1 MTRWDLA
8 DKKSKVSVIFEILF
22 LVQAISLAFTFG
34 DPKNRYHP
42 TAWIGTII
50 SKLTPLT
57 KNENPY
63 LEKLGGIFIIII
75 PVVVV
80 VTLLLILDSG
90 ISFLTTDWVT
100 IVVSGVVVV
109 ILLKT
114 TIAIRGMEKHAISVL
129 ESLENN
135 NLDMARNYLSMIVK
149 RNTTNLDK
157 NHVISGVLE
166 SISENTVDGI
176 TGPMFYYAFFGL
188 PGAFI
193 YRIINTA
200 DSMIG
205 YKNDIFKNIGWFTA
219 TCDTIL
225 NYIPSRLTGLLMIFS
240 AAILQNNWR
249 HSYKVMIRDGKKT
262 ESPNA
267 GYPMAALAGALETK
281 FEKINHYN
289 LGDGEIILTKQ
300 HVISAI
306 KIMKLTSILFFG
318 IITIPIILIL
328 SVIGWWIYV

>member
-1 MTRWDLA
+1 MIFE
-8 DKKSKVSVIFEILF
+8 SISVIGFAILID
-22 LVQAISLAFTFG
+22 LIFG

-42 TAWIGTII
+42 TAWIGILIAKFTPIAKNQNIIYEKIGGVLIILII
-50 SKLTPLT
+50 SS
-57 KNENPY
+57 
-63 LEKLGGIFIIII
+63 I
-75 PVVVV
+75 VA
-80 VTLLLILDSG
+80 LLLLSLDIG
-90 ISFLTTDWVT
+90 ISLISTDY
-100 IVVSGVVVV
+100 VSMIMFV
-109 ILLKT
+109 IIGALLLKT

-129 ESLENN
+129 ESLEND

-205 YKNDIFKNIGWFTA
+205 YKNDIFKNVGWFTA

-281 FEKINHYN
+281 FEKINHYK

-328 SVIGWWIYV
+328 SFIGWWIYV

>member
-1 MTRWDLA
+1 M
-8 DKKSKVSVIFEILF
+8 IFESISIIGFAILID
-22 LVQAISLAFTFG
+22 LIFG

-42 TAWIGTII
+42 TAWIGTLIAKFTTLAKHQNPIFEKIGGVLIIVII
-50 SKLTPLT
+50 SS
-57 KNENPY
+57 
-63 LEKLGGIFIIII
+63 I
-75 PVVVV
+75 
-80 VTLLLILDSG
+80 
-90 ISFLTTDWVT
+90 
-100 IVVSGVVVV
+100 V
-109 ILLKT
+109 ILLLLSLDFGISLIFTDYISLVVSVLVGIMLLKS
-114 TIAIRGMEKHAISVL
+114 TIAIRGMEKHAINVL

-135 NLDMARNYLSMIVK
+135 NLNMARNHLSMIVK

-157 NHVISGVLE
+157 NHVLSGVLE

-188 PGAFI
+188 SGAFF
-193 YRIINTA
+193 YRIVNTA

-205 YKNDIFKNIGWFTA
+205 YKNDLFKNLGWFTA

-225 NYIPSRLTGLLMIFS
+225 NYIPSRLTGLMMIIS
-240 AAILQNNWR
+240 AAILHNNWR
-249 HSYKVMIRDGKKT
+249 HSYKIMMRDGKKT

-281 FEKINHYN
+281 FEKINHYK

-306 KIMKLTSILFFG
+306 NIMKLTSVLFFG
-318 IITIPIILIL
+318 IITVPIILIL
-328 SVIGWWIYV
+328 SFIGWWIYV

>member
-1 MTRWDLA
+1 M
-8 DKKSKVSVIFEILF
+8 IFESISIIGFAILID
-22 LVQAISLAFTFG
+22 LIFG

-42 TAWIGTII
+42 TAWIGTLIA
-50 SKLTPLT
+50 KFTTLA
-57 KNENPY
+57 KHQNPIF
-63 LEKLGGIFIIII
+63 EKIGGVLIIII
-75 PVVVV
+75 
-80 VTLLLILDSG
+80 
-90 ISFLTTDWVT
+90 ISS
-100 IVVSGVVVV
+100 IV
-109 ILLKT
+109 ILLLLSLDFGISLIFTDYISLVVSVLVGIMLLKS
-114 TIAIRGMEKHAISVL
+114 TIAIRGMEKHAINVL

-135 NLDMARNYLSMIVK
+135 NLNMARNHLSMIVK

-157 NHVISGVLE
+157 NHVLSGVLE

-188 PGAFI
+188 PGAFF
-193 YRIINTA
+193 YRIVNTA

-205 YKNDIFKNIGWFTA
+205 YKNDLFKNLGWFTA

-225 NYIPSRLTGLLMIFS
+225 NYIPSRLTGLMMIIS
-240 AAILQNNWR
+240 AAILHNNWR
-249 HSYKVMIRDGKKT
+249 HSYKIMMRDGKKT

-281 FEKINHYN
+281 FEKINHYK

-306 KIMKLTSILFFG
+306 NIMKLTSVLFFG
-318 IITIPIILIL
+318 IITVPIILIL
-328 SVIGWWIYV
+328 SFIGWWIYV

>member
-1 MTRWDLA
+1 MIFE
-8 DKKSKVSVIFEILF
+8 SISVIGFAILID
-22 LVQAISLAFTFG
+22 LIFG

-42 TAWIGTII
+42 TAWIGILIAKFTPIAKNQNIIYEKIGGVLIILII
-50 SKLTPLT
+50 SS
-57 KNENPY
+57 
-63 LEKLGGIFIIII
+63 I
-75 PVVVV
+75 VA
-80 VTLLLILDSG
+80 LLLLSLDIG
-90 ISFLTTDWVT
+90 ISLISTDY
-100 IVVSGVVVV
+100 VSMIMSV
-109 ILLKT
+109 IIGALLLKT

-205 YKNDIFKNIGWFTA
+205 YKNDIFKNVGWFTA

-281 FEKINHYN
+281 FEKINHYK

-328 SVIGWWIYV
+328 SFIGWWIYV

>member
-1 MTRWDLA
+1 MILE
-8 DKKSKVSVIFEILF
+8 SISVIGFAILID
-22 LVQAISLAFTFG
+22 LIFG

-42 TAWIGTII
+42 TAWIGMLIAKFTPIAKNQNVIYEKIGGVLIILIVSSIVALLLLSLDVGISLISTDYVSMII
-50 SKLTPLT
+50 S
-57 KNENPY
+57 
-63 LEKLGGIFIIII
+63 
-75 PVVVV
+75 V
-80 VTLLLILDSG
+80 
-90 ISFLTTDWVT
+90 
-100 IVVSGVVVV
+100 IVGAL
-109 ILLKT
+109 LLKT

-129 ESLENN
+129 ESLEND

-149 RNTTNLDK
+149 RKTTNLDK

-188 PGAFI
+188 PGAFV
-193 YRIINTA
+193 YRIVNTA

-205 YKNDIFKNIGWFTA
+205 YKNDLFKNIGWFTA

-240 AAILQNNWR
+240 AALLQNNWR
-249 HSYKVMIRDGKKT
+249 NSYKVMMRDGKTT

-281 FEKINHYN
+281 FEKINHYK

-328 SVIGWWIYV
+328 SFVGWWIYV

>member
-1 MTRWDLA
+1 MIFE
-8 DKKSKVSVIFEILF
+8 SISVIGFAILID
-22 LVQAISLAFTFG
+22 LIFG

-42 TAWIGTII
+42 TAWIGMLIAKFTSITKNQNIIYEKIGGVLIILII
-50 SKLTPLT
+50 SS
-57 KNENPY
+57 
-63 LEKLGGIFIIII
+63 I
-75 PVVVV
+75 VA
-80 VTLLLILDSG
+80 LLLLSLDIG
-90 ISFLTTDWVT
+90 ISLISTDY
-100 IVVSGVVVV
+100 VSMIMSV
-109 ILLKT
+109 IIGALLLKT

-129 ESLENN
+129 ESLEND

-205 YKNDIFKNIGWFTA
+205 YKNDLFKNIGWFTA

-281 FEKINHYN
+281 FEKINHYK

-300 HVISAI
+300 HVLSAI

-328 SVIGWWIYV
+328 SFIGWWIYV

>member
-1 MTRWDLA
+1 MIFE
-8 DKKSKVSVIFEILF
+8 SISVIGFAILID
-22 LVQAISLAFTFG
+22 LIFG

-42 TAWIGTII
+42 TAWIGMLIAKFTPIIKYQNTLYEKIGGVLIILII
-50 SKLTPLT
+50 SSIVVLL
-57 KNENPY
+57 
-63 LEKLGGIFIIII
+63 LLSLDIGISLISTDYVSIII
-75 PVVVV
+75 
-80 VTLLLILDSG
+80 S
-90 ISFLTTDWVT
+90 
-100 IVVSGVVVV
+100 V
-109 ILLKT
+109 IIGALLLKT

-129 ESLENN
+129 ESLEND

-157 NHVISGVLE
+157 NHIISGVLE

-205 YKNDIFKNIGWFTA
+205 YKTDIFKNIGWFTA

-281 FEKINHYN
+281 FEKINHYK

-300 HVISAI
+300 HVLSAI

-328 SVIGWWIYV
+328 SFIGWWIYV

>member
-1 MTRWDLA
+1 MIFE
-8 DKKSKVSVIFEILF
+8 SISVIGFAILID
-22 LVQAISLAFTFG
+22 LIFG

-42 TAWIGTII
+42 TAWIGTLIAKFTTLAKHQNSIFEKIGGVLIIVII
-50 SKLTPLT
+50 SS
-57 KNENPY
+57 
-63 LEKLGGIFIIII
+63 I
-75 PVVVV
+75 
-80 VTLLLILDSG
+80 
-90 ISFLTTDWVT
+90 
-100 IVVSGVVVV
+100 V
-109 ILLKT
+109 ILLLLSLDFGISLIFTDYISLVVSVLVGIMLLKS
-114 TIAIRGMEKHAISVL
+114 TIAIRGMEKHAINVL

-135 NLDMARNYLSMIVK
+135 NLNMARNHLSMIVK

-157 NHVISGVLE
+157 NHVLSGVLE

-188 PGAFI
+188 PGAFF
-193 YRIINTA
+193 YRIVNTA

-205 YKNDIFKNIGWFTA
+205 YKNDLFKNLGWFTA

-225 NYIPSRLTGLLMIFS
+225 NYIPSRLTGLMMIIS
-240 AAILQNNWR
+240 AAILHNNWR
-249 HSYKVMIRDGKKT
+249 HSYKIMMRDGKKT

-281 FEKINHYN
+281 FEKINHYK

-306 KIMKLTSILFFG
+306 NIMKLTSVLFFG
-318 IITIPIILIL
+318 IITVPIILIL
-328 SVIGWWIYV
+328 SFIGWWIYV